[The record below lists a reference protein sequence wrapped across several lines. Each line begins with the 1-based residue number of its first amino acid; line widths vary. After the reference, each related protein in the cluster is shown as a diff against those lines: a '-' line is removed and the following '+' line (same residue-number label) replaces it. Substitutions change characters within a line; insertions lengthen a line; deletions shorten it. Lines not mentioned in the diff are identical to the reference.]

1 MSNKQKGQKGRKPE
15 KQPNT
20 ASYYDLKTESIEKL
34 VNAKNAPPV
43 SDAEIR
49 K

>member
-34 VNAKNAPPV
+34 V
-43 SDAEIR
+43 DR
-49 K
+49 KSVV